1 MWAHLGVTSMP
12 HAPSTMPAK
21 SPATARTGTGISWHS
36 YIHENSQL
44 RPSVR
49 LKAPQLAKHSGLT
62 IVGQWLA
69 IAKVATRS
77 IAQCCFPTA
86 RFKTP
91 GGLPTGPDRKPML
104 TASPGLKQLPGGN
117 VPEGTPSAPK
127 EAPNLNVPR
136 PSATPGQPGSHGN
149 QLAGSPTPK
158 PAGNLASGQ
167 NLPQASATPKAAVKP
182 PQE

>member
-1 MWAHLGVTSMP
+1 MWAHLAVRSMP

-44 RPSVR
+44 HPSVR

-86 RFKTP
+86 RFKTSAWAAQTNQTP
-91 GGLPTGPDRKPML
+91 LRLL
-104 TASPGLKQLPGGN
+104 TQSTTQVRSSVDIAPATTHS
-117 VPEGTPSAPK
+117 TPLS
-127 EAPNLNVPR
+127 L
-136 PSATPGQPGSHGN
+136 
-149 QLAGSPTPK
+149 
-158 PAGNLASGQ
+158 
-167 NLPQASATPKAAVKP
+167 
-182 PQE
+182 